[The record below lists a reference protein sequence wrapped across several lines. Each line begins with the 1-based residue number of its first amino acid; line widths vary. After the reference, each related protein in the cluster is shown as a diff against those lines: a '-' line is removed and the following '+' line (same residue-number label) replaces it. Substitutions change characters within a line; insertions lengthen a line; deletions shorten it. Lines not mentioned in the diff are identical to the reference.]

1 MSQGA
6 KQLFLQTT
14 SLVAGFMVWVLIS
27 LLMPYIQADIK
38 LSSTQISLTTAVP
51 VSLGLYL
58 ELQLVIGQIGLVLE
72 PYLQLVLL
80 FYCSLLGFLVSQ
92 TLIYVNF
99 RRINARYWRCYF
111 FYCCYLSA

>member
-51 VSLGLYL
+51 VILGSLLR
-58 ELQLVIGQIGLVLE
+58 VTIGYWTNRFGARTIFTISFII
-72 PYLQLVLL
+72 LL
-80 FYCSLLGFLVSQ
+80 FPIGILSIANS
-92 TLIYVNF
+92 
-99 RRINARYWRCYF
+99 
-111 FYCCYLSA
+111 YLC